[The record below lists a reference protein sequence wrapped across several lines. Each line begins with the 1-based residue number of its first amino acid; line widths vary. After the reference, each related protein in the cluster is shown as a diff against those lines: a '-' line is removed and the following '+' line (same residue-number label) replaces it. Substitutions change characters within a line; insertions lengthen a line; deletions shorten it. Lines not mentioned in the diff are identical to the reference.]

1 VSLAIVM
8 AAGGCWLVAPLDDPA
23 SAGDAGTAGDADNS
37 GDTGDAGAV
46 PDGCPANEDP
56 TLVAYY
62 RFDEGNGEVIHDCS
76 GHGND
81 AVLVTADA
89 SASWTTGH
97 TGAGSAIA
105 FNPALGTCVTMNN
118 TKVLY
123 QPSDFTVAAWIK
135 VVEFDQNVGSA
146 GYIVARRYA
155 EDYGWQLGQYVPM
168 VALFEIGDP
177 APGAPM
183 SQIYVEAS
191 AALDYAWHYVAGVY
205 QQGDGATPRLQ
216 QIYLDGSMSAE
227 KNPALV
233 YPDPNATLTVGCSD
247 NASPLMHVDI
257 FYGSIDEVRVYTR
270 ALDGPEIIQLAQIA
284 Q

>member
-23 SAGDAGTAGDADNS
+23 SAGDAGTASDADKS
-37 GDTGDAGAV
+37 GDAGAV
-46 PDGCPANEDP
+46 PDGCPANKDP

-62 RFDEGNGEVIHDCS
+62 RFDEGNGEAIHDCS
-76 GHGND
+76 GKGND

-89 SASWTTGH
+89 SASWTTGQAD
-97 TGAGSAIA
+97 AGSAIA
-105 FNPALGTCVTMNN
+105 FNPALGTCVTMTN
-118 TKVLY
+118 TGILS
-123 QPSDFTVAAWIK
+123 QASDFTVAAWIK

-146 GYIVARRYA
+146 GYIVARRQT

-177 APGAPM
+177 ANGAPM
-183 SQIYVEAS
+183 SQVYVES
-191 AALDYAWHYVAGVY
+191 SSSLDNAWHYVAGVY

-216 QIYLDGSMSAE
+216 QIYLDGNMSAE
-227 KNPALV
+227 KTPGLV

-247 NASPLMHVDI
+247 NTSVMMQHADI

-270 ALDGPEIIQLAQIA
+270 ALDEAEIIQIA